1 MSFSSQF
8 IEVLDAL
15 CDKIGIAIDWTSQ
28 DVVPYVTDLAAR
40 IIAYEIS
47 TNVAWIVIAAI
58 VFLIVWKMT
67 KRDCKADA
75 FDEEWLLGWA
85 IRIVAGILCFIA
97 ISCQV
102 FDIIEAVALPEKTL
116 YVFITR
122 LMRNGT

>member
-28 DVVPYVTDLAAR
+28 NVVPYVTDLATR
-40 IIAYEIS
+40 IITYEIS
-47 TNVAWIVIAAI
+47 TSVAWIVIAAI

-67 KRDCKADA
+67 KNLCKVDA
-75 FDEEWLLGWA
+75 FDDGWFLGWG
-85 IRIVAGILCFIA
+85 IRIAVGIFCFGEIGFE
-97 ISCQV
+97 V

-116 YVFITR
+116 YDFITG
-122 LMRNGT
+122 LMS

>member
-28 DVVPYVTDLAAR
+28 NVVPYVTDLATR

-47 TNVAWIVIAAI
+47 TSAAWIVIAVI
-58 VFLIVWKMT
+58 VFLIIWKMT
-67 KRDCKADA
+67 KNMCKEDA
-75 FDEEWLLGWA
+75 FDSGWALGWA
-85 IRIVAGILCFIA
+85 IRIAVGIFCFGEIGFE
-97 ISCQV
+97 V

-116 YVFITR
+116 YDFITG
-122 LMRNGT
+122 LMR